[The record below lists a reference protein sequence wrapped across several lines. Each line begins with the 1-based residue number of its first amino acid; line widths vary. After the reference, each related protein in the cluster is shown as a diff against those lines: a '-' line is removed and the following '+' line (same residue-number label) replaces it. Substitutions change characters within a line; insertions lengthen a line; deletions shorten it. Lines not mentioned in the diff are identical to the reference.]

1 MVTIIIILSV
11 IVVVLGFATYNLLKK
26 YEKCEDL
33 IKSYESYMLNLSD
46 SIKFA
51 DNKVKEIDAK
61 GSFESD
67 DEVGFFFKEI
77 KALQEILNDFKVN

>member
-1 MVTIIIILSV
+1 MVTIIIILSI

-51 DNKVKEIDAK
+51 DNKIKEIDTK